1 VAERVYLPMT
11 ATGLRAAQA
20 QGSFGPAPLRAHA
33 VTPAV
38 AEALDDEEEREYA
51 ALTAAAL
58 EAVALLADDDPPC
71 RLVAAVDV
79 SGWEPDEKGDD
90 PTAVRLAHEVPWK
103 RLAAVLADSPDAGP
117 TIARAVAGAAG
128 RGESA
133 GETQDA
139 ALEACLDHELGW
151 FATQEV
157 DALLLGLGV

>member
-11 ATGLRAAQA
+11 ATRLREAQ
-20 QGSFGPAPLRAHA
+20 QRGSFGPAPLRAHA

-38 AEALDDEEEREYA
+38 ADALDDEEEREYA
-51 ALTAAAL
+51 ALTAASL
-58 EAVALLADDDPPC
+58 DAVALLTDEDPAY

-79 SGWEPDEKGDD
+79 GSWEPDAGDD

-117 TIARAVAGAAG
+117 AVAQARERGA
-128 RGESA
+128 E
-133 GETQDA
+133 QDDA

-157 DALLLGLGV
+157 DQLLSGLGV

>member
-1 VAERVYLPMT
+1 MTERVYLPTT
-11 ATGLRAAQA
+11 ATRLREAQA
-20 QGSFGPAPLRAHA
+20 RGSFGPAPLRAHA

-38 AEALDDEEEREYA
+38 ADALEDEEEREYA

-58 EAVALLADDDPPC
+58 EAVALLRDEDPPF

-79 SGWEPDEKGDD
+79 GGWEADRNGDD

-117 TIARAVAGAAG
+117 AVARAAVAG
-128 RGESA
+128 RGP
-133 GETQDA
+133 DDP

-157 DALLLGLGV
+157 DGLLLGLGV

>member
-79 SGWEPDEKGDD
+79 GGWEPDESGDD

-103 RLAAVLADSPDAGP
+103 RLAAVLADSPDAAP
-117 TIARAVAGAAG
+117 TIAHAVA
-128 RGESA
+128 RGGSA
-133 GETQDA
+133 GETQDD

>member
-11 ATGLRAAQA
+11 ATRLREAQA

-38 AEALDDEEEREYA
+38 AEALDDDEEREYA

-58 EAVALLADDDPPC
+58 DAVALLRDGDPPF

-79 SGWEPDEKGDD
+79 GGWEPEPSSDD
-90 PTAVRLAHEVPWK
+90 PTAVRLAREVLWK
-103 RLAAVLADSPDAGP
+103 RLSAVLADSPDAAP
-117 TIARAVAGAAG
+117 AVAHAAVAA
-128 RGESA
+128 E
-133 GETQDA
+133 GETDA

-151 FATQEV
+151 FAAQEV

>member
-1 VAERVYLPMT
+1 MAERVFIPMT
-11 ATGLRAAQA
+11 ATRLREAQVR
-20 QGSFGPAPLRAHA
+20 GSFGPAPLRAHA

-58 EAVALLADDDPPC
+58 DAVALLRDVEPPF

-79 SGWEPDEKGDD
+79 GGWEPDESDD

-103 RLAAVLADSPDAGP
+103 RLAAVLADSPDAVP
-117 TIARAVAGAAG
+117 TVARAAAG
-128 RGESA
+128 KR
-133 GETQDA
+133 QDDA

>member
-11 ATGLRAAQA
+11 ATRLREAQA

-33 VTPAV
+33 VTVAV
-38 AEALDDEEEREYA
+38 ADALDDDEEREYA

-58 EAVALLADDDPPC
+58 EAVALLTDEDPPF

-79 SGWEPDEKGDD
+79 GGWADESGDD

-103 RLAAVLADSPDAGP
+103 RLAAVLADSPDAAAAV
-117 TIARAVAGAAG
+117 ARAAAG
-128 RGESA
+128 QG
-133 GETQDA
+133 QDDA

>member
-11 ATGLRAAQA
+11 ATALRAAQA
-20 QGSFGPAPLRAHA
+20 RGSFGPAPLRAHA

-38 AEALDDEEEREYA
+38 AEALEDDEEREYA

-58 EAVALLADDDPPC
+58 DAVALLRDGDPPF

-79 SGWEPDEKGDD
+79 AGWEPEPGSDD

-103 RLAAVLADSPDAGP
+103 RLAAVLADSPDAAP
-117 TIARAVAGAAG
+117 AVAHAAVTSEG
-128 RGESA
+128 
-133 GETQDA
+133 QDEA

-157 DALLLGLGV
+157 DGLLLGLGV

>member
-1 VAERVYLPMT
+1 VSERVYLPMT
-11 ATGLRAAQA
+11 ATRLREAQER
-20 QGSFGPAPLRAHA
+20 GSFGPAPLRAHA

-38 AEALDDEEEREYA
+38 AEALGDDEEREYA

-58 EAVALLADDDPPC
+58 AAVPLLAADDPPL

-79 SGWEPDEKGDD
+79 AAWERDDRDDD
-90 PTAVRLAHEVPWK
+90 PTAVQLTHEVPWK
-103 RLAAVLADSPDAGP
+103 RLAAVLADSPEAAEAVLRARAAGP
-117 TIARAVAGAAG
+117 GP
-128 RGESA
+128 
-133 GETQDA
+133 DDP